1 MTTISTSSA
10 PATSVCR
17 PYSLTSSVI
26 GPPDPMARK
35 PADTSPA
42 IDSGSAA
49 SRGSRAGS
57 WMRHT
62 IAADQAKAA
71 AVKAKP
77 SAGPPTATSTPPIA
91 GPANDPTLSIVL
103 EVALA
108 AVSSSGV
115 RASPGSIA
123 ASAGVN
129 AAENMPLTPASP

>member
-1 MTTISTSSA
+1 
-10 PATSVCR
+10 
-17 PYSLTSSVI
+17 
-26 GPPDPMARK
+26 MARN
-35 PADTSPA
+35 PADTSPV
-42 IDSGSAA
+42 IDSGSAV

-108 AVSSSGV
+108 AVSSSGD
-115 RASPGSIA
+115 RARPGRIA